1 MKGSPFARFML
12 DEITKWETVLMKTQD
27 NLDLWLKVQAVW
39 MYLEP
44 VFSSDDIIRQM
55 PVEGQQ
61 FKEVNIAWHNL
72 MVRIDNDPRAFTVI
86 EIEDLGDILKKANAK
101 LERV

>member
-1 MKGSPFARFML
+1 L
-12 DEITKWETVLMKTQD
+12 IQTQD

-44 VFSSDDIIRQM
+44 VFSSEDIISQM
-55 PVEGQQ
+55 PVEGSK

-72 MVRIDNDPRAFTVI
+72 MNRINEDPRALTVI
-86 EIEDLGDILKKANAK
+86 EIEELG
-101 LERV
+101 

>member
-1 MKGSPFARFML
+1 
-12 DEITKWETVLMKTQD
+12 
-27 NLDLWLKVQAVW
+27 

-44 VFSSDDIIRQM
+44 VFSSDDIINQM
-55 PVEGQQ
+55 PVEGRL

-72 MVRIDNDPRAFTVI
+72 MNRIHDDSKAMTVVYYD
-86 EIEDLGDILKKANAK
+86 ELGKILKQSNEK